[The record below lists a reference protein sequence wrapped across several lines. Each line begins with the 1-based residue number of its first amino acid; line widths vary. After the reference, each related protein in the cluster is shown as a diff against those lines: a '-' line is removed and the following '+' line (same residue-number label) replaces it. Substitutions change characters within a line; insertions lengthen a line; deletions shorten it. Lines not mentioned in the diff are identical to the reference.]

1 MRIIIVSGLS
11 GAGKSITLH
20 MLEDLGYY
28 CVDNLPV
35 ALLAGF
41 VEHTHSNLTHGLFER
56 CAVGV
61 DARNPPQDIA
71 AVPEVVAR
79 IRDRG
84 IDCDVIYLSAAE
96 EALIKRYSETR
107 RRHPLTNDGHGLR
120 DALAREHG
128 LMLPISSLADLIIDT
143 THTNVHQLRE
153 LVRERIDQRASTRLS
168 LLFQSFA
175 YRNGVP
181 SDADFVFDVRSL
193 PNPHWH
199 PDLRPQTGLDE
210 PVREFLDEQPSV
222 NKMFDDVRG
231 FLTQWIGD
239 FEKTNRSYLTV
250 AIGCTGGQHRSVY
263 MASRLAR
270 HFSDRYTNVLTQH
283 RELPG

>member
-1 MRIIIVSGLS
+1 MRVIIVSGLS

-41 VEHTHSNLTHGLFER
+41 VEHAHAHPGDGPFER
-56 CAVGV
+56 CAVGI
-61 DARNPPQDIA
+61 DARNPAQDIA
-71 AVPEVVAR
+71 AVADVVTR
-79 IRDRG
+79 IRDSD
-84 IDCDVIYLSAAE
+84 IHCDVIYLSADE

-107 RRHPLTNDGHGLR
+107 RRHPLTSDGHSLR
-120 DALAREHG
+120 EALSQEQE
-128 LMLPISSLADLIIDT
+128 LMLPISSIADLTIDT
-143 THTNVHQLRE
+143 THRNVHQLRE

-175 YRNGVP
+175 YRKGVP

-210 PVREFLDEQPSV
+210 PVRDFLAEQPAVS
-222 NKMFDDVRG
+222 KMFEDLSG
-231 FLTQWIGD
+231 FLSQWIPD

-263 MASRLAR
+263 MASQLAR
-270 HFSDRYTNVLTQH
+270 YFADRYTNVLTQH